1 VEKVLLKDKF
11 LSQSA
16 PDSHTKLQK
25 SVAAGEKSLNQLIQL
40 AMSIYYNWDITKRRE
55 KDKKLHN
62 LSAALREGPT
72 RLGPTSQVCYH
83 CGQEGPLPQGMQKG
97 RAARETAPP
106 PTGTAKITTG
116 GLSAPAS
123 RWKARCHPLW
133 IDESQPPVHTPRI
146 HAEEPQSSHDNR
158 EAKVIFLLDSGAQF
172 SALPFLSQSP
182 VQ

>member
-1 VEKVLLKDKF
+1 VGKVLLKDKF

-16 PDSHTKLQK
+16 PDIRTKLQK
-25 SVAAGEKSLNQLIQL
+25 SVAEGGKSLNQLIQL

-55 KDKKLHN
+55 KDKKLHD
-62 LSAALREGPT
+62 LIAALREGPT

-83 CGQEGPLPQGMQKG
+83 CGQEEHFHRECIKG
-97 RAARETAPP
+97 GQ
-106 PTGTAKITTG
+106 PTPNQDPALSAKITTG

-133 IDESQPPVHTPRI
+133 IDESQPPVHAPRI
-146 HAEEPQSSHDNR
+146 HAEEPHSSHDNR
-158 EAKVIFLLDSGAQF
+158 EAEVIFLLDSGAQF
-172 SALPFLSQSP
+172 SVLPFLSQSP